1 MGVQLAQGNTRRIA
15 WRARLAAAT
24 VLTGLLLAPSAA
36 LATVD
41 QLVLQAL
48 ELEKQGKPGD
58 AFVLLSAQSVTR
70 AGDPDFDY
78 AFGLAAAD
86 SNHPGEAIA
95 AFQRVLAVQPDN
107 SRARAEIARVYA
119 MAGDVDSARAA
130 FDTVQNDPTV
140 PDPVRA
146 RIGKLVRDYDRQIA
160 GGGSSVTGFA
170 EAEAGYDSNI
180 NTATG
185 LTSITLPVFAFL
197 GPASLNGAATRMHD
211 GFYQL
216 QGGISGATGISRQD
230 RVYASVL
237 GNWRDNFNS
246 SLFDQAAV
254 TGTAG
259 ISHAVAGGPVLSL
272 SGQFQRFWLGH
283 EGYRS
288 GYGAIARATVPQGG
302 GTALSFQGQYF
313 RYNYDNDPA
322 KDADR
327 ITGSVD
333 YSGKHWFAGI
343 GGGRERTIRATS
355 VHLGYWFAAAQ
366 IGGEFPVSD
375 RLAVLAG
382 ASVEHRDYRAADPL
396 FLRDRLDT
404 QADAS
409 LGLRYVLGSGIS
421 LRPRVTYTRNFS
433 NIALYDFS
441 RVTASLALRAEF

>member
-1 MGVQLAQGNTRRIA
+1 M
-15 WRARLAAAT
+15 AAT
-24 VLTGLLLAPSAA
+24 LLPAALLPSAPA
-36 LATVD
+36 LASVD
-41 QLVLQAL
+41 PLVLQAL
-48 ELEKQGKPGD
+48 ALEEQGKPAD
-58 AFVLLSAQSVTR
+58 AFALLIDQSATR

-95 AFQRVLAVQPDN
+95 AFQRVLAVEPAN

-130 FDTVQNDPTV
+130 FNTVQNDPTV
-140 PDPVRA
+140 PDPVRS

-160 GGGSSVTGFA
+160 GGGQSLTGFA
-170 EAEAGYDSNI
+170 EAEAGYDSNV

-185 LTSITLPVFAFL
+185 LTSITLPIFAFL

-211 GFYQL
+211 EFYQL
-216 QGGISGATGISRQD
+216 QGGVSGATGVTRQD
-230 RVYASVL
+230 RIYASLL
-237 GNWRDNFNS
+237 GSWRDNFNS
-246 SLFDQAAV
+246 SLFDQASL

-259 ISHAVAGGPVLSL
+259 VSHAVAAGPVLSL
-272 SGQFQRFWLGH
+272 SGQVQRFWLGH
-283 EGYRS
+283 RGFRTAF
-288 GYGAIARATVPQGG
+288 GAIGRATIPQSG

-313 RYNYDNDPA
+313 RYNYDNDPS

-333 YSGKHWFAGI
+333 YSGKRWFAGI
-343 GGGRERTIRATS
+343 GGGRERTIRPTAR
-355 VHLGYWFAAAQ
+355 HLGYWFAAAQ
-366 IGGEFPVSD
+366 IGGELPVSD

-382 ASVEHRDYRAADPL
+382 ASLEHRDYRAADPL
-396 FLRDRLDT
+396 FLRDRRDT
-404 QADAS
+404 QADVS
-409 LGLRYVLGSGIS
+409 LGLRYVLATGIS

-433 NIALYDFS
+433 DIALYDFS